1 MLHAPAF
8 AGFRFGDM
16 MSKNRAIFEMLL
28 CAALWS
34 IAGIFIKL
42 IPWNSVVIAGLRSL
56 IAGLVMFVYMRS
68 RGIRYTADRRSL
80 FSGAALCL
88 TLTFFVA
95 ANKLTTAANSIV
107 LQFTAPMFIVVFSAL
122 FLKKRFSRA
131 DVLAVGLTMVGIS
144 LFFFDQLTPGHL
156 AGNCVAIAAGMAFAC
171 YYMSLDG
178 ASESQRMSA
187 ILTAHGLTFLVSVPF
202 IVIYP
207 PELTVASVGC
217 ILVLGIVQ
225 LGIPY
230 VLLGRAS
237 GACPPLAC
245 SLLGA
250 LEPLLNPVWVFI
262 FDGEAPGTWALVGG
276 VVVVV
281 TITVWCIHGEKREKA
296 GAV

>member
-1 MLHAPAF
+1 
-8 AGFRFGDM
+8 M
-16 MSKNRAIFEMLL
+16 MTRNRAILEMLL

-42 IPWNSVVIAGLRSL
+42 IPWNSIVIAGLRSL
-56 IAGLVMFVYMRS
+56 IAGLVMFVYMRA
-68 RGIRYTADRRSL
+68 RGIGFTADRRSL
-80 FSGAALCL
+80 AGGAALCL
-88 TLTFFVA
+88 TLTCFVA

-131 DVLAVGLTMVGIS
+131 DVLAVVLTMAGIS

-156 AGNCVAIAAGMAFAC
+156 AGNCVAIFAGMAFAC

-187 ILTAHGLTFLVSVPF
+187 ILIAHGLTFLVGLPF
-202 IVIYP
+202 TFVYP
-207 PELTVASVGC
+207 PELSAAPVAC
-217 ILVLGIVQ
+217 ILVLGVVQ

-250 LEPLLNPVWVFI
+250 VEPLLNPVWVFI
-262 FDGEAPGTWALVGG
+262 FDGEAPGLWALIGG
-276 VVVVV
+276 VVVVA
-281 TITVWCIHGEKREKA
+281 TITVWCVYGDLRGKKA
-296 GAV
+296 GAA

>member
-1 MLHAPAF
+1 
-8 AGFRFGDM
+8 M
-16 MSKNRAIFEMLL
+16 MTRNRAILEMLL

-42 IPWNSVVIAGLRSL
+42 IPWNSIVIAGLRSL
-56 IAGLVMFVYMRS
+56 IAGLVMFVYMRA
-68 RGIRYTADRRSL
+68 RGIGFTADRRSL
-80 FSGAALCL
+80 AGGAALCL
-88 TLTFFVA
+88 TLTCFVA

-131 DVLAVGLTMVGIS
+131 DVLAVVLTMAGIS

-156 AGNCVAIAAGMAFAC
+156 AGNCVAIFAGMAFAC
-171 YYMSLDG
+171 YYMSLEG

-187 ILTAHGLTFLVSVPF
+187 ILIAHGLTFLVGLPF
-202 IVIYP
+202 TFVYP
-207 PELTVASVGC
+207 PELSAAPVAC
-217 ILVLGIVQ
+217 ILVLGVVQ

-250 LEPLLNPVWVFI
+250 VEPLLNPVWVFI
-262 FDGEAPGTWALVGG
+262 FDGEAPGLWALIGG
-276 VVVVV
+276 VVVVA
-281 TITVWCIHGEKREKA
+281 TITVWCVYGDLRGTKA
-296 GAV
+296 GAA

>member
-1 MLHAPAF
+1 
-8 AGFRFGDM
+8 M
-16 MSKNRAIFEMLL
+16 MTRNRAILEMLL
-28 CAALWS
+28 CAPLWS

-42 IPWNSVVIAGLRSL
+42 IPWNSIVIAGLRSL
-56 IAGLVMFVYMRS
+56 IAGLVMFVYMRA
-68 RGIRYTADRRSL
+68 RGIGFTADRRSL
-80 FSGAALCL
+80 AGGAALCL
-88 TLTFFVA
+88 TLTCFVA

-131 DVLAVGLTMVGIS
+131 DVLAVVLTMAGIS

-156 AGNCVAIAAGMAFAC
+156 AGNCVAIFAGMAFAC
-171 YYMSLDG
+171 YYMSLEG

-187 ILTAHGLTFLVSVPF
+187 ILIAHGLTFLVGLPF
-202 IVIYP
+202 TFVYP
-207 PELTVASVGC
+207 PELSAAPVAC
-217 ILVLGIVQ
+217 ILVLGVVQ

-250 LEPLLNPVWVFI
+250 VEPLLNPVWVFI
-262 FDGEAPGTWALVGG
+262 FDGEAPGLWALIGG
-276 VVVVV
+276 VVVVA
-281 TITVWCIHGEKREKA
+281 TITVWCVYGDLRGKKA
-296 GAV
+296 GAA

>member
-1 MLHAPAF
+1 MT
-8 AGFRFGDM
+8 R
-16 MSKNRAIFEMLL
+16 NRAILEMLL

-42 IPWNSVVIAGLRSL
+42 IPWNSIVIAGLRSL
-56 IAGLVMFVYMRS
+56 IAGLVMFVYMRA
-68 RGIRYTADRRSL
+68 RGIGFTADRRSL
-80 FSGAALCL
+80 AGGAALCL
-88 TLTFFVA
+88 TLTCFVA

-131 DVLAVGLTMVGIS
+131 DVLAVVLTMAGIS

-156 AGNCVAIAAGMAFAC
+156 AGNCVAIFAGMAFAC
-171 YYMSLDG
+171 YYMSLEG

-187 ILTAHGLTFLVSVPF
+187 ILIAHGLTILVGLPF
-202 IVIYP
+202 TFVYP
-207 PELTVASVGC
+207 PELSAAPVAC
-217 ILVLGIVQ
+217 ILVLGVVQ

-250 LEPLLNPVWVFI
+250 VEPLLNPVWVFI
-262 FDGEAPGTWALVGG
+262 FDGEAPGLWALIGG
-276 VVVVV
+276 VVVVA
-281 TITVWCIHGEKREKA
+281 TITVWCVYGDLRGKKA
-296 GAV
+296 GAA

>member
-1 MLHAPAF
+1 
-8 AGFRFGDM
+8 M
-16 MSKNRAIFEMLL
+16 MTRNRAILEMLL

-42 IPWNSVVIAGLRSL
+42 IPWNSIVIAGLRSL
-56 IAGLVMFVYMRS
+56 IAGFVMFVYMRA
-68 RGIRYTADRRSL
+68 RGIGFTADRRSL
-80 FSGAALCL
+80 AGGAALCL
-88 TLTFFVA
+88 TLTCFVA

-131 DVLAVGLTMVGIS
+131 DVLAVVLTMAGIS

-156 AGNCVAIAAGMAFAC
+156 AGICVAIFAGMAFAC
-171 YYMSLDG
+171 YYMSLEG

-187 ILTAHGLTFLVSVPF
+187 ILIAHGLTFLVGLPF
-202 IVIYP
+202 TFVYP
-207 PELTVASVGC
+207 PELSAAPVAC
-217 ILVLGIVQ
+217 ILVLGVVQ

-250 LEPLLNPVWVFI
+250 VEPLLNPVWVFI
-262 FDGEAPGTWALVGG
+262 FDGEAPGLWALIGG
-276 VVVVV
+276 VVVVA
-281 TITVWCIHGEKREKA
+281 TITVWCVYGDLRGKKA
-296 GAV
+296 GAA

>member
-1 MLHAPAF
+1 
-8 AGFRFGDM
+8 M
-16 MSKNRAIFEMLL
+16 MTRNRAILEMLL

-42 IPWNSVVIAGLRSL
+42 IPWNSIVIAGLRSL
-56 IAGLVMFVYMRS
+56 IAGLVMFVYMRA
-68 RGIRYTADRRSL
+68 RGIGFTADRRSL
-80 FSGAALCL
+80 AGGAALCL
-88 TLTFFVA
+88 TLTCFVA

-131 DVLAVGLTMVGIS
+131 DVLAVVLTMAGIS

-156 AGNCVAIAAGMAFAC
+156 AGNCVAIFAGMAFAC
-171 YYMSLDG
+171 YYMSLEG

-187 ILTAHGLTFLVSVPF
+187 ILIAHGLTFLVGLPSTFV
-202 IVIYP
+202 YP
-207 PELTVASVGC
+207 PELSAAPVAC
-217 ILVLGIVQ
+217 ILVLGVVQ

-250 LEPLLNPVWVFI
+250 VEPLLNPVWVFI
-262 FDGEAPGTWALVGG
+262 FDGEAPGLWALIGG
-276 VVVVV
+276 VVVVA
-281 TITVWCIHGEKREKA
+281 TITVWCVYGDLRGKKA
-296 GAV
+296 GAA

>member
-1 MLHAPAF
+1 
-8 AGFRFGDM
+8 M
-16 MSKNRAIFEMLL
+16 MTRNRAILEMLL

-42 IPWNSVVIAGLRSL
+42 IPWNSIVIAGLRSL
-56 IAGLVMFVYMRS
+56 IAGLVMFVYMRA
-68 RGIRYTADRRSL
+68 RDIGFTADRRSL
-80 FSGAALCL
+80 AGGAALCL
-88 TLTFFVA
+88 TLTCFVA

-131 DVLAVGLTMVGIS
+131 DVLAVVLTMAGIS

-156 AGNCVAIAAGMAFAC
+156 AGNCVAIFAGMAFAC

-187 ILTAHGLTFLVSVPF
+187 ILIAHGLTFLVGLPF
-202 IVIYP
+202 TFVYP
-207 PELTVASVGC
+207 PELSAAPVAC
-217 ILVLGIVQ
+217 ILVLGVVQ

-250 LEPLLNPVWVFI
+250 VEPLLNPVWVFI
-262 FDGEAPGTWALVGG
+262 FDGEAPGLWALIGG
-276 VVVVV
+276 VVVVA
-281 TITVWCIHGEKREKA
+281 TITVWCVYGDLRGKKA
-296 GAV
+296 GAA

>member
-1 MLHAPAF
+1 MT
-8 AGFRFGDM
+8 R
-16 MSKNRAIFEMLL
+16 NRAILEMLL

-42 IPWNSVVIAGLRSL
+42 IPWNSIVIAGLRSL
-56 IAGLVMFVYMRS
+56 IAGLVMFVYMRA
-68 RGIRYTADRRSL
+68 RGIGFTADRRSL
-80 FSGAALCL
+80 AGGAALCL
-88 TLTFFVA
+88 TLTCFVA

-131 DVLAVGLTMVGIS
+131 DVLAVVLTMAGIS

-156 AGNCVAIAAGMAFAC
+156 AGNCVAIFAGMAFAC

-187 ILTAHGLTFLVSVPF
+187 ILIAHGLTFLVGLPF
-202 IVIYP
+202 TFVYP
-207 PELTVASVGC
+207 PELSAAPVAC
-217 ILVLGIVQ
+217 ILVLGVVQ

-250 LEPLLNPVWVFI
+250 VEPLLNPVWVFI
-262 FDGEAPGTWALVGG
+262 FDGEAPGLWALIGG
-276 VVVVV
+276 VVVVA
-281 TITVWCIHGEKREKA
+281 TITVWCVYGDLRGKKA
-296 GAV
+296 GTA

>member
-1 MLHAPAF
+1 MT
-8 AGFRFGDM
+8 R
-16 MSKNRAIFEMLL
+16 NRAILEMLL

-42 IPWNSVVIAGLRSL
+42 IPWNSIVIAGLRSL
-56 IAGLVMFVYMRS
+56 IAGLVMFVYMRA
-68 RGIRYTADRRSL
+68 RGIGFTADRRSL
-80 FSGAALCL
+80 AGGAALCL
-88 TLTFFVA
+88 TLTCFVV

-131 DVLAVGLTMVGIS
+131 DVLAVVLTMAGIS

-156 AGNCVAIAAGMAFAC
+156 AGNCVAIFAGMAFAC
-171 YYMSLDG
+171 YYMSLEG

-187 ILTAHGLTFLVSVPF
+187 ILIAHGLTFLVGLPF
-202 IVIYP
+202 TFVYP
-207 PELTVASVGC
+207 PELSAAPVAC
-217 ILVLGIVQ
+217 ILVLGVVQ

-250 LEPLLNPVWVFI
+250 VEPLLNPVWVFI
-262 FDGEAPGTWALVGG
+262 FDGEAPGLWALIGG
-276 VVVVV
+276 VVVVA
-281 TITVWCIHGEKREKA
+281 TITVWCVYGDLRGKKA
-296 GAV
+296 GAA

>member
-1 MLHAPAF
+1 
-8 AGFRFGDM
+8 M
-16 MSKNRAIFEMLL
+16 MTRNRAILEMLL

-42 IPWNSVVIAGLRSL
+42 IPWNSIVIAGLRSL
-56 IAGLVMFVYMRS
+56 IAGLVMFVYMRA
-68 RGIRYTADRRSL
+68 RGIGFTADRRSL
-80 FSGAALCL
+80 AGGAALCL
-88 TLTFFVA
+88 TLTCFVA

-131 DVLAVGLTMVGIS
+131 DVLAVVLTMAGIS

-156 AGNCVAIAAGMAFAC
+156 AGNCVAIFAGMAFAC
-171 YYMSLDG
+171 YYMSLEG

-187 ILTAHGLTFLVSVPF
+187 ILIAHGLTFLVGLPF
-202 IVIYP
+202 TFVYP
-207 PELTVASVGC
+207 PELSAAPVAC
-217 ILVLGIVQ
+217 ILVLGVVQ

-250 LEPLLNPVWVFI
+250 VEPLLNPVWVFI
-262 FDGEAPGTWALVGG
+262 FDGEAPGLWALIGG
-276 VVVVV
+276 VVVVA
-281 TITVWCIHGEKREKA
+281 TITVWCIYGDLRGKKA
-296 GAV
+296 GAA

>member
-1 MLHAPAF
+1 
-8 AGFRFGDM
+8 M
-16 MSKNRAIFEMLL
+16 MTRNRAILEMLL

-42 IPWNSVVIAGLRSL
+42 IPWNSIVIAGLRSL
-56 IAGLVMFVYMRS
+56 IAGLVMFVYMRA
-68 RGIRYTADRRSL
+68 RGIGFTADRRSL
-80 FSGAALCL
+80 AGGAALCL
-88 TLTFFVA
+88 TLTCFVV

-131 DVLAVGLTMVGIS
+131 DVLAVVLTMAGIS

-156 AGNCVAIAAGMAFAC
+156 AGNCVAIFAGMAFAC
-171 YYMSLDG
+171 YYMSLEG

-187 ILTAHGLTFLVSVPF
+187 ILIAHGLTFLVGLPF
-202 IVIYP
+202 TFVYP
-207 PELTVASVGC
+207 PELSAAPVAC
-217 ILVLGIVQ
+217 ILVLGVVQ

-250 LEPLLNPVWVFI
+250 VEPLLNPVWVFI
-262 FDGEAPGTWALVGG
+262 FDGEAPGLWALIGG
-276 VVVVV
+276 VVVVA
-281 TITVWCIHGEKREKA
+281 TITVWCVYGDLRGKKA
-296 GAV
+296 GTA

>member
-1 MLHAPAF
+1 
-8 AGFRFGDM
+8 M
-16 MSKNRAIFEMLL
+16 MTRNRAILEMLL

-42 IPWNSVVIAGLRSL
+42 IPWNSIVIAGLRSL
-56 IAGLVMFVYMRS
+56 IAGLVMFVYMLA
-68 RGIRYTADRRSL
+68 RGIGFTADRRSL
-80 FSGAALCL
+80 AGGAALCL
-88 TLTFFVA
+88 TLTCFVA

-131 DVLAVGLTMVGIS
+131 DVLAVVLTMAGIS

-156 AGNCVAIAAGMAFAC
+156 AGNCVAIFAGMAFAC
-171 YYMSLDG
+171 YYMSLEG

-187 ILTAHGLTFLVSVPF
+187 ILIAHGLTFLVGLPF
-202 IVIYP
+202 TFVYP
-207 PELTVASVGC
+207 PELSAAPVAC
-217 ILVLGIVQ
+217 ILVLGVVQ

-250 LEPLLNPVWVFI
+250 VEPLLNPVWVFI
-262 FDGEAPGTWALVGG
+262 FDGEAPGLWALIGG
-276 VVVVV
+276 VVVVA
-281 TITVWCIHGEKREKA
+281 TITVWCVYGDLRGKKA
-296 GAV
+296 GAA

>member
-1 MLHAPAF
+1 
-8 AGFRFGDM
+8 M
-16 MSKNRAIFEMLL
+16 MTRNRAILEMLL

-42 IPWNSVVIAGLRSL
+42 IPWNSIVIAGLRSL
-56 IAGLVMFVYMRS
+56 IAGLVMFVYMRA
-68 RGIRYTADRRSL
+68 RGIGFTADRRSL
-80 FSGAALCL
+80 AGGAALCL
-88 TLTFFVA
+88 TLTCFVA

-131 DVLAVGLTMVGIS
+131 DVLAVVLTMAGIS

-156 AGNCVAIAAGMAFAC
+156 AGNCVAIFAGMAFAC
-171 YYMSLDG
+171 YYMSLEG

-187 ILTAHGLTFLVSVPF
+187 ILIAHGLTFLVGLPF
-202 IVIYP
+202 TFVYP
-207 PELTVASVGC
+207 PELSAAPAAC
-217 ILVLGIVQ
+217 ILVLGVVQ

-250 LEPLLNPVWVFI
+250 VEPLLNPVWVFI
-262 FDGEAPGTWALVGG
+262 FDGEAPGLWALIGG
-276 VVVVV
+276 VVVVA
-281 TITVWCIHGEKREKA
+281 TITVWCVYGDLRGKKA
-296 GAV
+296 GAA

>member
-1 MLHAPAF
+1 
-8 AGFRFGDM
+8 M
-16 MSKNRAIFEMLL
+16 MTRNRAILEMLL

-42 IPWNSVVIAGLRSL
+42 IPWNSIVIAGLRSL
-56 IAGLVMFVYMRS
+56 IAGLVMFVYMRA
-68 RGIRYTADRRSL
+68 RGIGFTADRRSL
-80 FSGAALCL
+80 AGGAALCL
-88 TLTFFVA
+88 TLTCFVA

-131 DVLAVGLTMVGIS
+131 DVLAVVLTMAGIS

-156 AGNCVAIAAGMAFAC
+156 AGNCVAIFAGMAFAC
-171 YYMSLDG
+171 YYMSLEG

-187 ILTAHGLTFLVSVPF
+187 ILIAHGLTFLVGLPF
-202 IVIYP
+202 TFVYP
-207 PELTVASVGC
+207 PELSAAPVAC
-217 ILVLGIVQ
+217 IFVLGVVQ

-250 LEPLLNPVWVFI
+250 VEPLLNPVWVFI
-262 FDGEAPGTWALVGG
+262 FDGEAPGLWALIGG
-276 VVVVV
+276 VVVVA
-281 TITVWCIHGEKREKA
+281 TITVWCVYGDLRGKKA
-296 GAV
+296 GAA

>member
-1 MLHAPAF
+1 
-8 AGFRFGDM
+8 M
-16 MSKNRAIFEMLL
+16 MTRNRAILEMLL

-42 IPWNSVVIAGLRSL
+42 IPWNSIVIAGLRSL
-56 IAGLVMFVYMRS
+56 IAGLVMFVYMRA
-68 RGIRYTADRRSL
+68 RGIGFTADRRSL
-80 FSGAALCL
+80 AGGAALCL
-88 TLTFFVA
+88 TLTCFVA

-131 DVLAVGLTMVGIS
+131 DVLAVVLTMAGIS

-156 AGNCVAIAAGMAFAC
+156 AGNCVAIFAGMAFAC
-171 YYMSLDG
+171 YYMSLEG
-178 ASESQRMSA
+178 VSESQRMSA
-187 ILTAHGLTFLVSVPF
+187 ILIAHGLTFLVGLPF
-202 IVIYP
+202 TFVYP
-207 PELTVASVGC
+207 PELSAAPVAC
-217 ILVLGIVQ
+217 ILVLGVVQ

-250 LEPLLNPVWVFI
+250 VEPLLNPVWVFI
-262 FDGEAPGTWALVGG
+262 FDGEAPGLWALIGG
-276 VVVVV
+276 VVVVA
-281 TITVWCIHGEKREKA
+281 TITVWCVYGDLRGKKA
-296 GAV
+296 GAA

>member
-1 MLHAPAF
+1 
-8 AGFRFGDM
+8 M
-16 MSKNRAIFEMLL
+16 MTRNRAILEMLL

-42 IPWNSVVIAGLRSL
+42 IPWNSIVIAGLRSL
-56 IAGLVMFVYMRS
+56 IAGLVMFVYMRA
-68 RGIRYTADRRSL
+68 RGIGFTADRRSL
-80 FSGAALCL
+80 AGGAALCL
-88 TLTFFVA
+88 TLTCFVA

-131 DVLAVGLTMVGIS
+131 DVLAVVLTMAGIS

-156 AGNCVAIAAGMAFAC
+156 AGNCVAIFAGMAFAC
-171 YYMSLDG
+171 YYMSLEG

-187 ILTAHGLTFLVSVPF
+187 ILIAHGLTFLVGLPF
-202 IVIYP
+202 TFVYP
-207 PELTVASVGC
+207 PELSAAPMAC
-217 ILVLGIVQ
+217 ILVLGVVQ

-250 LEPLLNPVWVFI
+250 VEPLLNPVWVFI
-262 FDGEAPGTWALVGG
+262 FDGEAPGLWALIGG
-276 VVVVV
+276 VVVVA
-281 TITVWCIHGEKREKA
+281 TITVWCVYGDLRGKKA
-296 GAV
+296 GAA

>member
-1 MLHAPAF
+1 
-8 AGFRFGDM
+8 M
-16 MSKNRAIFEMLL
+16 MTRNRAILEMLL

-42 IPWNSVVIAGLRSL
+42 IPWNSIVIAGLRSL
-56 IAGLVMFVYMRS
+56 IAGLVMFVYMRA
-68 RGIRYTADRRSL
+68 RGIGFTADRRSL
-80 FSGAALCL
+80 AGGAALCL
-88 TLTFFVA
+88 TLTCFVA

-131 DVLAVGLTMVGIS
+131 DVLAVVLTMAGIS

-156 AGNCVAIAAGMAFAC
+156 AGNCVAIFAGMAFAC
-171 YYMSLDG
+171 YYMSLEG

-187 ILTAHGLTFLVSVPF
+187 ILIAHGLTFLVGLPF
-202 IVIYP
+202 TFVYP
-207 PELTVASVGC
+207 PELSAAPVAC
-217 ILVLGIVQ
+217 ILVLGGVQ

-250 LEPLLNPVWVFI
+250 VEPLLNPVWVFI
-262 FDGEAPGTWALVGG
+262 FDGEAPGLWALIGG
-276 VVVVV
+276 VVVVA
-281 TITVWCIHGEKREKA
+281 TITVWCVYGDLRGKKA
-296 GAV
+296 GAA

>member
-1 MLHAPAF
+1 
-8 AGFRFGDM
+8 M
-16 MSKNRAIFEMLL
+16 MTRNRAILEMLL

-42 IPWNSVVIAGLRSL
+42 IPWNSIVIAGLRSL
-56 IAGLVMFVYMRS
+56 IAGLVMFVYMRA
-68 RGIRYTADRRSL
+68 RGIGFTADRRSL
-80 FSGAALCL
+80 AGGAALCL
-88 TLTFFVA
+88 TLTCFVA

-122 FLKKRFSRA
+122 FLKKRFLRA
-131 DVLAVGLTMVGIS
+131 DVLAVVLTMAGIS

-156 AGNCVAIAAGMAFAC
+156 AGNCVAIFAGMAFAC
-171 YYMSLDG
+171 YYMSLEG

-187 ILTAHGLTFLVSVPF
+187 ILIAHGLTFLVGLPF
-202 IVIYP
+202 TFVYP
-207 PELTVASVGC
+207 PELSAAPVAC
-217 ILVLGIVQ
+217 ILVLGVVQ

-250 LEPLLNPVWVFI
+250 VEPLLNPVWVFI
-262 FDGEAPGTWALVGG
+262 FYGEAPGLWALIGG
-276 VVVVV
+276 VVVVA
-281 TITVWCIHGEKREKA
+281 TITVWCVYGDLRGKKA
-296 GAV
+296 GAA

>member
-1 MLHAPAF
+1 
-8 AGFRFGDM
+8 M
-16 MSKNRAIFEMLL
+16 MTRNRAILEMLL

-42 IPWNSVVIAGLRSL
+42 IPWNSIVIAGLRSL
-56 IAGLVMFVYMRS
+56 IAGLVMFVYMRA
-68 RGIRYTADRRSL
+68 RGIGFTADRRSL
-80 FSGAALCL
+80 AGGAALCL
-88 TLTFFVA
+88 TLTCFVA

-122 FLKKRFSRA
+122 FLKKRFWRA
-131 DVLAVGLTMVGIS
+131 DVLAVVLTMAGIS

-156 AGNCVAIAAGMAFAC
+156 AGNCVAIFAGMAFAC
-171 YYMSLDG
+171 YYMSLEG

-187 ILTAHGLTFLVSVPF
+187 ILIAHGLTFLVGLPF
-202 IVIYP
+202 TFVYP
-207 PELTVASVGC
+207 PELSAAPVAC
-217 ILVLGIVQ
+217 ILVLGVVQ

-250 LEPLLNPVWVFI
+250 VEPLLNPVWVFI
-262 FDGEAPGTWALVGG
+262 FDGEAPGLWALIGG
-276 VVVVV
+276 VVVVA
-281 TITVWCIHGEKREKA
+281 TITVWCVYGDLRGKKA
-296 GAV
+296 GAA

>member
-1 MLHAPAF
+1 
-8 AGFRFGDM
+8 M
-16 MSKNRAIFEMLL
+16 MTRNRAILEMLL

-42 IPWNSVVIAGLRSL
+42 IPWNSIVIAGLRSL
-56 IAGLVMFVYMRS
+56 IAGLVMFVYMRA
-68 RGIRYTADRRSL
+68 RGIGFTADRRSL
-80 FSGAALCL
+80 AGGAALCL
-88 TLTFFVA
+88 TLTCFVA

-131 DVLAVGLTMVGIS
+131 DVLAVVLTMAGIS

-156 AGNCVAIAAGMAFAC
+156 AGNCVAIFAGMAFAC
-171 YYMSLDG
+171 YYMSLEG

-187 ILTAHGLTFLVSVPF
+187 ILIAHGLTFLVGLPF
-202 IVIYP
+202 TFVYP
-207 PELTVASVGC
+207 PELSAAPVAC
-217 ILVLGIVQ
+217 ILVLGVVQ

-250 LEPLLNPVWVFI
+250 VEPLLNPVWVFI
-262 FDGEAPGTWALVGG
+262 FDGEAPGLWALIGG
-276 VVVVV
+276 VVVVA
-281 TITVWCIHGEKREKA
+281 TITVWCVYGDLRGKKA
-296 GAV
+296 GTA